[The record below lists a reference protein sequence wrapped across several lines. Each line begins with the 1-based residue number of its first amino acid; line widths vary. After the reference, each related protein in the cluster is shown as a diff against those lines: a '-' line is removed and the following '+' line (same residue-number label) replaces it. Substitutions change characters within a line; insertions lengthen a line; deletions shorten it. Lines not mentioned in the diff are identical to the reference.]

1 MYQLR
6 RVALLIFIVI
16 LVVGLAVGQSRSR
29 TKSRLAPRVAVVPVK
44 AEPARRSV
52 IIHLKQ
58 GEPVLGNFLRAD
70 PDAVQVEAPSG
81 RLTIRVSEITRLVFA
96 LPETTAVKSA
106 SEEPSQNPPPA
117 VTPTPVSPAGRK
129 AYQALRKLADAA
141 QIGLPY
147 LQYGNLLVETK
158 PVVEDALRTLP
169 EIALKAELA
178 DALAAYTEAGQAWS
192 AMQVTGVLPIAAEP
206 GATLMKKY
214 EIKPSVNAVGQAD
227 HIRLDVTLSTIWA
240 VGAKHLDNVAIILKL

>member
-1 MYQLR
+1 MNQLR
-6 RVALLIFIVI
+6 HVALLICAIVF
-16 LVVGLAVGQSRSR
+16 VVGIAVGQSRPR
-29 TKSRLAPRVAVVPVK
+29 AKNKLTPRVPVEP
-44 AEPARRSV
+44 ARPEPARRSV

-70 PDAVQVEAPSG
+70 PESVQVEAPSG
-81 RLTIRVSEITRLVFA
+81 RLTIKLSEITSLVFA
-96 LPETTAVKSA
+96 LSETTAKT
-106 SEEPSQNPPPA
+106 SEEPQQNPPPT
-117 VTPTPVSPAGRK
+117 VTPTPVSPAGLK
-129 AYQALRKLADAA
+129 AYQALRKLAAAA

-147 LQYGNLLVETK
+147 LQYGNFLVETK
-158 PVVEDALRTLP
+158 PVVEEALRTLP

-178 DALAAYTEAGQAWS
+178 EALAAYTEAGQAWG
-192 AMQVTGVLPIAAEP
+192 AMQAAGILPIATEP

-240 VGAKHLDNVAIILKL
+240 IGAKHLDNVAVILKQ

>member
-6 RVALLIFIVI
+6 HVTLLIFVVIVM
-16 LVVGLAVGQSRSR
+16 VGMAVGQSRSR
-29 TKSRLAPRVAVVPVK
+29 TKSKLVPREAVAPVK
-44 AEPARRSV
+44 PEPARRSV

-70 PDAVQVEAPSG
+70 PEAVQVEAPSG
-81 RLTIRVSEITRLVFA
+81 RLTIKLSEITSLVFA
-96 LPETTAVKSA
+96 LSETAAAKA
-106 SEEPSQNPPPA
+106 SEESPQNPPPA

-158 PVVEDALRTLP
+158 PVVEEALRTLP
-169 EIALKAELA
+169 ETALKADLA
-178 DALAAYTEAGQAWS
+178 EALAAYTEAGQAWS

-227 HIRLDVTLSTIWA
+227 HIRLDVTLSTIWTLA
-240 VGAKHLDNVAIILKL
+240 AKRLENVAVILKL

>member
-6 RVALLIFIVI
+6 HVTLLICVVI
-16 LVVGLAVGQSRSR
+16 TVVGIAPGQSRSR
-29 TKSRLAPRVAVVPVK
+29 VKSKLAPRIAVASVK
-44 AEPARRSV
+44 SEPARRSV

-81 RLTIRVSEITRLVFA
+81 RLTIRVSEITSMVFA
-96 LPETTAVKSA
+96 LPETAAAKPVT
-106 SEEPSQNPPPA
+106 EEPSQTPPPV

-147 LQYGNLLVETK
+147 LQYSNLLVETK
-158 PVVEDALRTLP
+158 PIVEEAVRTLP
-169 EIALKAELA
+169 ETALKAELA

-192 AMQVTGVLPIAAEP
+192 AMQVTGALPIATEP

-240 VGAKHLDNVAIILKL
+240 VGAKRLENVAVILKM